1 MENNM
6 TVELLFAALGIIATT
21 ITTTMVVY
29 SKIVGLEV
37 AIARL
42 QVQVSHYDERIAK
55 LEKV

>member
-1 MENNM
+1 M
-6 TVELLFAALGIIATT
+6 TVELMFAALGIIATT

-55 LEKV
+55 LEKA

>member
-1 MENNM
+1 MS
-6 TVELLFAALGIIATT
+6 TELMFAVLGIIATT
-21 ITTTMVVY
+21 ITTTVVVY
-29 SKIVGLEV
+29 SKIVALEV